1 MSWQPLRGDD
11 PVPGDPAEVGSYAG
25 DLTRTADLIADQ
37 VEMLRRLADPAN
49 WVGQAADAFREQA
62 GDLAADIDKAQGRYR
77 AVGSELSRWSDVLDD
92 AQRQARGLRDE
103 AQAAQQVLAGTP
115 VPVPTAPPEG
125 GPAELTPGQE
135 AQVRRRQ
142 QAEDEIDRLRG
153 QLDRLVADTDQQAW
167 EYGRRIRSALDDDV
181 ANGWFDRLKAKLS
194 GISDVLR
201 TVAKW
206 AGYVALA
213 LGVVALLIAVVVTA
227 PVWLLTAAAVATAV
241 AMVAGI
247 GLALSENGSWWA
259 PALDFV
265 SLVTFGVARNAKIAY
280 TAAMKVARPIVGE
293 SRAVASAAASLARHP
308 GRLALAT
315 RVSTGRFVPGPLRTV
330 GAGYLR
336 IRTVKA
342 DLAGEA
348 ARRTVD
354 VLPRAPFL
362 QNMVHGGAT
371 PAGVRV
377 QVRQFLAESDNP
389 VVREN
394 AGRALHELSRF
405 RRAGWIADG
414 SAFLGTFVKE
424 PSSTTDLS
432 RWKTVVGRLVKGLP

>member
-1 MSWQPLRGDD
+1 MTWQPLRGDD
-11 PVPGDPAEVGSYAG
+11 PVPGDPAEVSSYAG
-25 DLTRTADLIADQ
+25 DLTRTADLIAEQ
-37 VEMLRRLADPAN
+37 VSMLRRLADPAS
-49 WVGQAADAFREQA
+49 WEADSADAFREQA
-62 GDLAADIDKAQGRYR
+62 RDLATDIDRAEGRYR
-77 AVGSELSRWSDVLDD
+77 AVGSELSRWSGVLDD

-103 AQAAQQVLAGTP
+103 AQEQQRIVDSTP
-115 VPVPTAPPEG
+115 EPTPTAPPEG

-135 AQVRRRQ
+135 SQQRRRR
-142 QAEDEIDRLRG
+142 QAEDEVDRLRG

-167 EYGRRIRSALDDDV
+167 EYGRRIRAALDDDV

-213 LGVVALLIAVVVTA
+213 LGTVALVIALVVTA

-259 PALDFV
+259 PVLDFV

-280 TAAMKVARPIVGE
+280 TAAMKVARPVIGE
-293 SRAVASAAASLARHP
+293 SRAAASIASSLARHP
-308 GRLALAT
+308 RRLALAT
-315 RVSTGRFVPGPLRTV
+315 RVATGRFIPGPLRPL
-330 GAGYLR
+330 GAGYLN
-336 IRTVKA
+336 IRNMKA
-342 DLAGEA
+342 DLAGAA

-389 VVREN
+389 VVREH
-394 AGRALHELSRF
+394 AGRALQELTRF

-424 PSSTTDLS
+424 PSSTTDFS
-432 RWKTVVGRLVKGLP
+432 RWKTLAGRLVKGLT